1 MTRKEQRFEIA
12 SDKEPASVVI
22 DPNTWILMTAKF
34 GTEPRP

>member
-22 DPNTWILMTAKF
+22 DPNTWILMDARFSKQ
-34 GTEPRP
+34 